1 MSSSSS
7 SSNVLE
13 CTEPNVEAVLSKFV
27 NEAEAMFG
35 VHAAAQQIGITGDI
49 GLHSLDG
56 PIVLLELRGRFWHRR
71 ETVLA
76 NARVYLM
83 RAIPELAD
91 VDVFDEDDAADAAE
105 HDWGLDLHTA
115 DEEGAAFQVYRP
127 PPLGQARDHFLF
139 PRVGLLH
146 RLPAEGG
153 LFDAHFCCPSR
164 QPASLRRLA
173 AASRRMGG
181 REAVRGPRTG
191 AARGGAV
198 LALPGTSLFRR
209 LPDALPHPTGTG
221 LLPSEGCCYLY
232 KIRGEYQA
240 G

>member
-7 SSNVLE
+7 SSDVLE
-13 CTEPNVEAVLSKFV
+13 CTETNVEAVLSKFV

-91 VDVFDEDDAADAAE
+91 VDVFDEDDLLDVVYDDETGEVVEDRRSPDYNGDRDALTYQ
-105 HDWGLDLHTA
+105 GLDP
-115 DEEGAAFQVYRP
+115 DE
-127 PPLGQARDHFLF
+127 
-139 PRVGLLH
+139 
-146 RLPAEGG
+146 
-153 LFDAHFCCPSR
+153 
-164 QPASLRRLA
+164 
-173 AASRRMGG
+173 
-181 REAVRGPRTG
+181 RGPF
-191 AARGGAV
+191 AR
-198 LALPGTSLFRR
+198 
-209 LPDALPHPTGTG
+209 
-221 LLPSEGCCYLY
+221 
-232 KIRGEYQA
+232 RGPMFT
-240 G
+240 